1 MHMLTWLGYLVEY
14 YVVVCMDDHD
24 MHGTHRRRRP
34 LATTDSNLTI
44 NDRACSL
51 PAGTQEEAAEA
62 YDIAAIKFRG
72 LNAVTNFDIT
82 RYDVDKI
89 MASNTLL
96 PGDLARR
103 RKDDDPAA
111 VIAGADAGGGGVTT
125 AAAAAALVQQ
135 AAAAAAAAG
144 AGSNAA
150 NETWKVAAA
159 AALAAAPRDGH
170 HHHDVLSGEAFSVLH
185 DLVVTAADG
194 GNGSGGHHHSHS
206 AHMPMSSASSLV
218 TSLGNSREGSPD
230 RGGGLSMLFSKP
242 PAPAPAPPHAANK
255 PMSPLMPL
263 GSWAST
269 ASARAA
275 AVSIAHMPV
284 FAAWTDA

>member
-1 MHMLTWLGYLVEY
+1 M
-14 YVVVCMDDHD
+14 
-24 MHGTHRRRRP
+24 
-34 LATTDSNLTI
+34 A
-44 NDRACSL
+44 A
-51 PAGTQEEAAEA
+51 AGTQEEAAEA

-103 RKDDDPAA
+103 KKDGEAPVADD
-111 VIAGADAGGGGVTT
+111 VGGVVT
-125 AAAAAALVQQ
+125 AAAAALVQAGNGSAG
-135 AAAAAAAAG
+135 AAAD
-144 AGSNAA
+144 
-150 NETWKVAAA
+150 TWKVA
-159 AALAAAPRDGH
+159 AALAAAPRAADHAHH
-170 HHHDVLSGEAFSVLH
+170 HHHDVLSGEEAFSVLH
-185 DLVVTAADG
+185 DLVTAADG
-194 GNGSGGHHHSHS
+194 G
-206 AHMPMSSASSLV
+206 AAQHMPMSSASSLV
-218 TSLGNSREGSPD
+218 TSLGNSREASPD

-242 PAPAPAPPHAANK
+242 PPAQHQAAINNK

-263 GSWAST
+263 GSWASP

-275 AVSIAHMPV
+275 ASVSIAHMPV

>member
-1 MHMLTWLGYLVEY
+1 MAITV
-14 YVVVCMDDHD
+14 
-24 MHGTHRRRRP
+24 GTR
-34 LATTDSNLTI
+34 
-44 NDRACSL
+44 
-51 PAGTQEEAAEA
+51 AGTQEEAAEA
-62 YDIAAIKFRG
+62 YDVAAIKFRG

-103 RKDDDPAA
+103 RKDDASDDNPAP
-111 VIAGADAGGGGVTT
+111 
-125 AAAAAALVQQ
+125 AAAAAIAIAEP
-135 AAAAAAAAG
+135 AAHQPAAG
-144 AGSNAA
+144 VNDAS
-150 NETWKVAAA
+150 ETWKHVVAS
-159 AALAAAPRDGH
+159 AALAAAPRDNH
-170 HHHDVLSGEAFSVLH
+170 HHRHHDVLSGEAFSVLH
-185 DLVVTAADG
+185 DLVATAADG
-194 GNGSGGHHHSHS
+194 GAGPHHHHHHHAHS
-206 AHMPMSSASSLV
+206 AAHHVPMSSATSSLV

-242 PAPAPAPPHAANK
+242 PQAAK

-263 GSWAST
+263 GSWASAT
-269 ASARAA
+269 ASARA

>member
-1 MHMLTWLGYLVEY
+1 M
-14 YVVVCMDDHD
+14 
-24 MHGTHRRRRP
+24 
-34 LATTDSNLTI
+34 A
-44 NDRACSL
+44 A
-51 PAGTQEEAAEA
+51 AGTQEEAAEA

-103 RKDDDPAA
+103 NKDHDHH
-111 VIAGADAGGGGVTT
+111 
-125 AAAAAALVQQ
+125 Q
-135 AAAAAAAAG
+135 AP
-144 AGSNAA
+144 
-150 NETWKVAAA
+150 VAAD
-159 AALAAAPRDGH
+159 AAAPRAADHHAHG
-170 HHHDVLSGEAFSVLH
+170 HHHDVLSGAEAFSVLH
-185 DLVVTAADG
+185 DLVTAADAG
-194 GNGSGGHHHSHS
+194 GGAGHHG
-206 AHMPMSSASSLV
+206 AGAAPHMPMSSASSLV
-218 TSLGNSREGSPD
+218 TSLGNSREASPD

-242 PAPAPAPPHAANK
+242 PPAQHQAAINNK

-263 GSWAST
+263 GSWASP

-275 AVSIAHMPV
+275 ASVSIAHMPV